1 MSTTSGS
8 RATPSNSNASRNR
21 ADSDLDMDDTSIP
34 TVTSIYPVAKPEFF
48 DGNREKLED
57 WLMKLDLFFMFQG
70 ERIPEDKRVTFVAS
84 FMKDRA
90 FTWVKPFI
98 RRYHGEGESGDIDP
112 WIEDFDLFKEQIRQ
126 VFRVHNKPT
135 IARREI

>member
-48 DGNREKLED
+48 DGTREKLED

-84 FMKDRA
+84 FMKD
-90 FTWVKPFI
+90 
-98 RRYHGEGESGDIDP
+98 
-112 WIEDFDLFKEQIRQ
+112 
-126 VFRVHNKPT
+126 
-135 IARREI
+135 